1 MPEGKRPL
9 EMELGA
15 LKNAVED
22 KFDQLRVRAFG
33 DRAELGIRELR
44 PAPNHLN
51 IYGRIVFKNRKGCP
65 HYYRL
70 LYDSRM
76 KHDCWG
82 NAKLTNENEVYLHDE
97 NYMYHD
103 AMYDEII
110 SRSLK

>member
-44 PAPNHLN
+44 PAPNL
-51 IYGRIVFKNRKGCP
+51 
-65 HYYRL
+65 
-70 LYDSRM
+70 
-76 KHDCWG
+76 
-82 NAKLTNENEVYLHDE
+82 
-97 NYMYHD
+97 
-103 AMYDEII
+103 
-110 SRSLK
+110 